1 MLEAISVSKITYVIA
16 APTLGAA
23 AACIDIED
31 GVNAPKEAA
40 AAAATEEGDDAS
52 PRRPPE
58 EEPKDW
64 GKECDDK

>member
-40 AAAATEEGDDAS
+40 ATAATEEGDGSS
-52 PRRPPE
+52 PRRLP

-64 GKECDDK
+64 GKECDGK